1 MVSPA
6 PPSPALPVTPAL
18 HRVSEGGRRVLDLI
32 LKSGGESQA
41 TITRTL
47 DLAQSSV
54 SRLLQ
59 SFQQDGMILT
69 ARRHSDRPG
78 QPSAHVTLNPDFAFA
93 LGVSIMGDVLA
104 MTLMDFAGGVR
115 AERRAAMASMSEAAV
130 TERLGDF
137 KASILAE
144 TKIDPQ
150 RVIGAGVGISAF
162 FVGEPRKMNPPAYL
176 DDWALRDIEP
186 ILERALGL
194 PVMVDNDGNAA
205 AIGESLFGVGR
216 QYSNFA
222 YLHLT
227 NGFGG
232 GIIADGRP
240 IRGRYGNAGEFGGV
254 WTLFSKA
261 YPNLDLLR
269 TCLEREGASFETVEE
284 MVQKIDSNWPGVEAW
299 LQEAAPPFSFLSTIL
314 ARCFDPDAIVIGGRL
329 PRSVASALATR
340 IQIPAATLRRDA
352 PAPLPSIVV
361 AETTGD
367 AVAVGAAAMRL
378 KAAFFT

>member
-1 MVSPA
+1 MVFSA
-6 PPSPALPVTPAL
+6 PPSPTLPVTPSL

-59 SFQQDGMILT
+59 GFHQDGMILT
-69 ARRHSDRPG
+69 ARRHTDRPG

-115 AERRAAMASMSEAAV
+115 AERRAAMASMGEAAV

-137 KASILAE
+137 KSSILAQTE
-144 TKIDPQ
+144 IDPQ

-162 FVGEPRKMNPPAYL
+162 FVGEARKMNPPAYL
-176 DDWALRDIEP
+176 DDWALRDIAP

-205 AIGESLFGVGR
+205 AVGESLFGVGR
-216 QYSNFA
+216 RYSNFA

-232 GIIADGRP
+232 GMIADGRP

-254 WTLFSKA
+254 WALYSDA

-269 TCLEREGASFETVEE
+269 TCLEREGASFETVED
-284 MVQKIDSNWPGVEAW
+284 MVQKIDASWPGVEAW
-299 LQEAAPPFSFLSTIL
+299 LQQAVPPFTFLSTIL

-329 PRSVASALATR
+329 PRSIASALAGR
-340 IQIPAATLRRDA
+340 IYVSAATERRDA
-352 PAPLPSIVV
+352 PPPLPSIVV

-367 AVAVGAAAMRL
+367 AVAVGAAAMLL

>member
-1 MVSPA
+1 MVFSA

-59 SFQQDGMILT
+59 AFHQDGMILT
-69 ARRHSDRPG
+69 ARRHTDRPG

-115 AERRAAMASMSEAAV
+115 AERRASMASMSEAAV

-137 KASILAE
+137 KSSILAE
-144 TKIDPQ
+144 TKIDPH

-162 FVGEPRKMNPPAYL
+162 FIGESRQMNPPAYL

-216 QYSNFA
+216 RYSNFA

-232 GIIADGRP
+232 GMIADGRP
-240 IRGRYGNAGEFGGV
+240 MRGRYGNAGEFGGV
-254 WTLFSKA
+254 WKIYSET
-261 YPNLDLLR
+261 YPDLDLLR
-269 TCLEREGASFETVEE
+269 TCLEQEGASFETVEE
-284 MVQKIDSNWPGVEAW
+284 MVQKIDASWPGVEAW
-299 LQEAAPPFSFLSTIL
+299 LQQAVPPFTFLSIIL

-329 PRSVASALATR
+329 PRSIASALAAR
-340 IQIPAATLRRDA
+340 IQIPIATDRRDA
-352 PAPLPSIVV
+352 PQPLPSVVV

-378 KAAFFT
+378 KAAFFN